1 MNDSL
6 VSGTDA
12 ISGPGGPMVSLN
24 KNGTDGVELEDDD
37 DSDDDSD
44 EDYDPEASDSEAAA
58 SGSDSDGG
66 SGGSDSS
73 DSSER
78 EEDSDYASEDGLEV
92 EEDIKGLPSKRVKSN
107 SSAAVKVKAES
118 DLAIEEVSANGNPVV
133 ASTMASSTEQPSL
146 RLDFSAPVFIKAELP
161 PSPSLKRASPE
172 ISTIAEAKE

>member
-12 ISGPGGPMVSLN
+12 MSGTSDPMVSLS
-24 KNGTDGVELEDDD
+24 KNGTDGVELEDED
-37 DSDDDSD
+37 DSDDSD
-44 EDYDPEASDSEAAA
+44 EDFDPDASDSEAAA
-58 SGSDSDGG
+58 SGSESDEG
-66 SGGSDSS
+66 SGSDSS
-73 DSSER
+73 DSSEG

-92 EEDIKGLPSKRVKSN
+92 EEDIEGLPSKRVKSN

-118 DLAIEEVSANGNPVV
+118 DLAVEKVSANGNPAVV
-133 ASTMASSTEQPSL
+133 STMASLTEQPSL